1 MALVASIQDGKFV
14 ESASQSS
21 LNKTGSSGDMSKDT
35 FLQLLV
41 AEVQNQD
48 PLEPS
53 SNTEWISQ
61 YATFS
66 ELEAMQNFA
75 GSQDISRASSL
86 VGKTV
91 ALETKS
97 SDGKTSTVQG
107 KVDYISIENGEP
119 YLGINGELYSLGDLI
134 NVVDET
140 YLAAVDKVYDWSV
153 KLNKMPKVEALD
165 LSYRQDVEALA
176 KEFNE
181 MTDYEKTFIVEENQ
195 TKIKALE
202 EQMKMMVAAKEALTA
217 KAEEANQE
225 VSEEALDALTADQE
239 V

>member
-1 MALVASIQDGKFV
+1 MALVAPIQDGKFV

-21 LNKTGSSGDMSKDT
+21 LNKTGKSGDMSKDT

-91 ALETKS
+91 ALETTS
-97 SDGKTSTVQG
+97 SDGKTTTVQG

-119 YLGINGELYSLGDLI
+119 YLGINGELYSLSDLI

-153 KLNKMPKVEALD
+153 KLNKLPKPEALD

-176 KEFNE
+176 KEYNG
-181 MTDYEKTFIVEENQ
+181 MSDYEKTFIVQENRD
-195 TKIKALE
+195 KIEALE
-202 EQMKMMVAAKEALTA
+202 ERMNMMVAAKEALSEA
-217 KAEEANQE
+217 AEKEA
-225 VSEEALDALTADQE
+225 SEEALDALTADRE